1 MLVLGEYGIA
11 WENLGR
17 QVDNS
22 IKVAFNGRFKMFG
35 GKGLVSY
42 SM

>member
-17 QVDNS
+17 QVDIP
-22 IKVAFNGRFKMFG
+22 IKSAFGERFKMFG
-35 GKGLVSY
+35 VKGLVSY